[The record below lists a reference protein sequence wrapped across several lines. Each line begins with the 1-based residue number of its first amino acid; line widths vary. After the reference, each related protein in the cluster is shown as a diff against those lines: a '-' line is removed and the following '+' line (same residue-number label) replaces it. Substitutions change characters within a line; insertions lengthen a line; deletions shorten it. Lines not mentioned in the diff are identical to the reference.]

1 MNMKK
6 SELVHVSIEASR
18 LRPIRAEVLPMKKP
32 MSPDEEAEKMLE
44 ELIQRKIAEAMENDS
59 IILQPFM
66 QTRAVSNA
74 IRKIQNVIENNK
86 FALFHA
92 EWGCLVCGDKN
103 SAHCS
108 LGMCRR
114 CHGRTVSRMTTTLRK
129 ANAERPDDGGQVL
142 DLVETAQTAL
152 LRSLKK
158 LIPGGD
164 K

>member
-1 MNMKK
+1 MSKK
-6 SELVHVSIEASR
+6 SEVVR
-18 LRPIRAEVLPMKKP
+18 VRAEVLPMKKP
-32 MSPDEEAEKMLE
+32 MTPGEEAEKMLE
-44 ELIQRKIAEAMENDS
+44 DLIQRKIAEAMENDS

-74 IRKIQNVIENNK
+74 IRKIQNVVENNK
-86 FALFHA
+86 FALYFA
-92 EWGCLVCGDKN
+92 DWGCLVCGDKN
-103 SAHCS
+103 SAHAS
-108 LGMCRR
+108 LGMCPR
-114 CHGRTVSRMTTTLRK
+114 CHGRTLSRMQITLKK
-129 ANAERPDDGGQVL
+129 ATAERPDDGGQVL

>member
-6 SELVHVSIEASR
+6 SELVRV
-18 LRPIRAEVLPMKKP
+18 RAEVLPMKKP
-32 MSPDEEAEKMLE
+32 MTPGEEAEKMLE
-44 ELIQRKIAEAMENDS
+44 ELIQRKIAEAMASDS
-59 IILQPFM
+59 SILQPFM

-74 IRKIQNVIENNK
+74 IRKVQNVIENNK
-86 FALFHA
+86 FALYFA
-92 EWGCLVCGDKN
+92 DWGCLVCGDKD
-103 SAHCS
+103 SAHAS
-108 LGMCRR
+108 LAMCPR
-114 CHGRTVSRMTTTLRK
+114 CHGRTLNRMQITLRK
-129 ANAERPDDGGQVL
+129 ANAERPDDGGQIL